1 MKLSDLLNELE
12 EEEKASKTEDS
23 INFKVLFFKLV
34 NRWHWFAIGLFI
46 CMSAAIVH
54 AYLATPEYYISS
66 KLLLKDEK
74 KGANFSDNAVISD
87 LIGSE
92 SSTLVENEAEVLKAE
107 NLMVKVFEELGYDNS
122 YYVPNG
128 KYKSKEVF
136 GHEVPINVVIEER
149 RPFYDDGNNYLII
162 KITGEA
168 GYEIITSPSGNTG
181 KHSFGESVQ
190 NSLGTFKIEKNPDYF
205 GPSTIDEEGISE
217 ITIMFNEPTWLGKYY
232 ASKLNVDI
240 INKLASVIQL
250 SMYDEHPIKGK
261 VVMEKL
267 IAVYNAEAETEKNLN
282 AKNTI
287 AFIDE
292 QLLGLTEELEDI
304 EKTAENYK
312 LKNSIT
318 DFSAESEL
326 YLSGTAS
333 SRQQLSTAQIQIE
346 VLESI
351 ESYLVSQGGD
361 YNMVPSTLS
370 IDDPTLTNL
379 IADFN
384 QLQRERERMLRTT
397 QPSNPLVINLN
408 QQLSSLRNSILENL
422 RNIKKGLTISRDN
435 LQASTNQY
443 RNRASQ
449 VPTMER
455 ELLDISRQQGIKQ
468 EHYLFLIQKREEAM
482 LTLAATTASKSRVID
497 PPTPSDYPYKP
508 NKKLIYAFG
517 LILGIAFPLGLV
529 LIVDKWQEK
538 VMFKKDVEKNTSVK
552 ILGEISRNKK
562 NYGPIAISK
571 NQRTLIAE
579 QFRFL
584 RSNLAFILNE
594 KSNKVLAVTSGIS
607 GEGKT
612 FFSINLAISLGLTG
626 KKVAILEF
634 DLRKPAMVKALNLDI
649 SVGLSELLEQKKP
662 VEIDEVIHEI
672 PDLENVSI
680 ISSGDVPENPS
691 ELMLGGRLDVIIDE
705 LKDRFDYIIIDTAPV
720 GLVSDAF
727 ALSDIAD
734 AIIFMVRYN
743 HSTLAQVKTIED
755 IRKKKVFKNPLIVLN
770 DAKLDLV
777 YGYGANSNKK
787 YYQT

>member
-1 MKLSDLLNELE
+1 MKLSELLNELE
-12 EEEKASKTEDS
+12 EEEKASKAEDS
-23 INFKVLFFKLV
+23 INFKGLFFKLI
-34 NRWHWFAIGLFI
+34 NRWHWFAIGLII
-46 CMSAAIVH
+46 CVSAAIVF

-107 NLMVKVFEELGYDNS
+107 NLMIKVFEELRLDNS

-136 GHEVPINVVIEER
+136 GHEVPIIVEIEER
-149 RPFYDDGNNYLII
+149 RPYYDEENNYLVIQ
-162 KITGEA
+162 ITGDS
-168 GYEIITSPSGNTG
+168 GYEIMTAPGGETG
-181 KHSFGESVQ
+181 GHSFGETVQ
-190 NSLGTFKIEKNPDYF
+190 NSLGTFKIEKNPEYF
-205 GPSTIDEEGISE
+205 GPPATAEEGISE
-217 ITIMFNEPTWLGKYY
+217 ITIIFNEPIWMGKYY

-250 SMYDEHPIKGK
+250 SMYDQHPVKGK
-261 VVMEKL
+261 VIMDKL

-292 QLLGLTEELEDI
+292 QLIDLTEELENI

-326 YLSGTAS
+326 YLSGTTS
-333 SRQQLSTAQIQIE
+333 SRQQLSATQIQIE

-351 ESYLVSQGGD
+351 ESYLISQGGD
-361 YNMVPSTLS
+361 YSMVPSTLS

-408 QQLSSLRNSILENL
+408 QQLSSLKNSILENL
-422 RNIKKGLTISRDN
+422 RNIKRGLTISRDN

-443 RNRASQ
+443 RSRASQ

-482 LTLAATTASKSRVID
+482 LTLAATTASKSRIID

-538 VMFKKDVEKNTSVK
+538 IQFKTDVEKHTSVK

-562 NYGPIAISK
+562 SYGPIAIAR

-594 KSNKVLAVTSGIS
+594 KSNKVLAVTSGVS

-634 DLRKPAMVKALNLDI
+634 DLRKPAMIKALGLDLT
-649 SVGLSELLEQKKP
+649 VGLSELLEQKNP
-662 VEIDEVIHEI
+662 IELDDVIHDM
-672 PDLENVSI
+672 PDMENVSI
-680 ISSGDVPENPS
+680 ISSGNVPENPS
-691 ELMLGGRLDVIIDE
+691 ELMLAGKLEVIIDE
-705 LKDRFDYIIIDTAPV
+705 LKKRFDYIIIDTAPV

-727 ALSDIAD
+727 ALSNIAD
-734 AIIFMVRYN
+734 AIIFIVRYN
-743 HSTLAQVKTIED
+743 HSTIAQVKTIED
-755 IRKKKVFKNPLIVLN
+755 IRKKKVFKNPMIVLN
-770 DAKLDLV
+770 DAKMDLT
-777 YGYGANSNKK
+777 YGYGAKSNK